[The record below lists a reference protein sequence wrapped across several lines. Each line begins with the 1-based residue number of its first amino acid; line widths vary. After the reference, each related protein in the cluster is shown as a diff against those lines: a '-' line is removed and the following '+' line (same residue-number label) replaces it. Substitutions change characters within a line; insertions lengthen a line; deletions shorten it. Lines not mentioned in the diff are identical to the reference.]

1 LRPYQTLGR
10 SGTVARYH
18 LRMKTTPFSSPFAPT
33 AAGGYSQALQ
43 VEGAQRLLFIS
54 GQIPE
59 SAKGE
64 VPEGFPAQAKLV
76 WANVLAQLEAA
87 GMSVTNLVKVTT
99 FLSSRE
105 FALSNREARQQALGT
120 HSPALTVV
128 IAGIF
133 DEKWL
138 LEIEAIAAA

>member
-1 LRPYQTLGR
+1 
-10 SGTVARYH
+10 
-18 LRMKTTPFSSPFAPT
+18 MKSTPFNSPLAP
-33 AAGGYSQALQ
+33 APAGGYAQVLQ

-64 VPEGFPAQAKLV
+64 VPEGFPAQARLV

-105 FALSNREARQQALGT
+105 FALPNREARKEALGT
-120 HSPALTVV
+120 HTPALTVV
-128 IAGIF
+128 ITGIF

>member
-1 LRPYQTLGR
+1 
-10 SGTVARYH
+10 
-18 LRMKTTPFSSPFAPT
+18 MKSTPSNSPLAP
-33 AAGGYSQALQ
+33 APAGGYSQALQ
-43 VEGAQRLLFIS
+43 VEGMHRLLFIS

-59 SAKGE
+59 SATGE
-64 VPEGFPAQAKLV
+64 VPKGFPAQAKLV

-87 GMSVTNLVKVTT
+87 GMSINNLVKVTT

-105 FALSNREARQQALGT
+105 FSLPNREARKEALGAHT
-120 HSPALTVV
+120 PALTVV

>member
-1 LRPYQTLGR
+1 
-10 SGTVARYH
+10 
-18 LRMKTTPFSSPFAPT
+18 MKTTLVNSEFAPR
-33 AAGGYSQALQ
+33 AAGGYSQALEIQ
-43 VEGAQRLLFIS
+43 GASKLLFIS

-59 SAKGE
+59 AMDGS
-64 VPEGFPAQAKLV
+64 VPDGFAAQAELA
-76 WANVLAQLEAA
+76 WGNVLSQLRAA
-87 GMSVTNLVKVTT
+87 DMNVTNLVKITT

-105 FALSNREARQQALGT
+105 YAIPNREARQKALGA
-120 HSPALTVV
+120 HAPALTVI